1 VVIFHFSVP
10 ISCGFK
16 SSEANFISSRRV
28 ANNYGDF
35 ASGTLTFN
43 QRFNLLVIKNI
54 ERIRPGNELLS
65 RHHEPEGLL
74 DQR

>member
-16 SSEANFISSRRV
+16 SLEANFISSRRV
-28 ANNYGDF
+28 ANNYADF
-35 ASGTLTFN
+35 ALGTLTFN

-54 ERIRPGNELLS
+54 GKIRPGNELLS
-65 RHHEPEGLL
+65 RHHGPEGLL